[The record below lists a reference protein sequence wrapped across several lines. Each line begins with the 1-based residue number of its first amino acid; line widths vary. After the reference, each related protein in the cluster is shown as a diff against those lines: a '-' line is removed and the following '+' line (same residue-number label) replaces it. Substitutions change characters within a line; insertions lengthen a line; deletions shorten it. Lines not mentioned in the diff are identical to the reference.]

1 MPVNS
6 QIFANAIAT
15 RNKVLASQE
24 KEIRRLYKEWA
35 NDIEKKIR
43 YYEHHPASSS
53 VVKARQM
60 RELKKTL
67 EEASNQVSNEIYKN
81 VRTNAFIV
89 AASVNECSVKWLA
102 ELGII
107 SPEGLR
113 MTNVEHRVV
122 SSILNGRVY
131 SNGWNLSKALWS
143 DNQKTLK
150 DIHTFLARGIAENK
164 PTYEIAKDIERYI
177 NPAKAKPWNKRL
189 KFSSDTPRKGFTFN
203 PRTGKYEQWT
213 KLYKGKVDYN
223 AQRLARTITQHSYQ
237 QAFVEGTKDNPFV
250 LKYQWVANGSRTC
263 PLCKSRNGQ
272 LYKKDALPLDHPN
285 GMCTIQPV
293 IDDKM
298 NDKLANW
305 LNSPEGTYPEIDEFA
320 SSFGSKAHKTRM
332 QTGVQNVQEIRS
344 YTDRQIKS
352 ASKFLKEF
360 EFDDASIDSYMN
372 VLKST
377 EQEFQ
382 NAFVDALKKK
392 VKNWEYSD
400 EECSFSRYRKEIKL
414 SDNAINAWLM
424 DLQNADVHMKQSLF
438 HEIGHAIDDMAR
450 GSNAAFSKSSKFKFK
465 EAMIKDMK
473 EMNNKVKSNDVDF
486 IRSLNDM
493 IKDDSSKGIQDAIS
507 AMHCKGIGLKDVK
520 AKVRVK
526 WSHSQEYYERTNAK
540 NEAASELFANIC
552 GAKADPKAQ
561 EYMKKYF
568 PNALKEFERIIKEIG
583 K

>member
-1 MPVNS
+1 MAVNS

-15 RNKVLASQE
+15 RNKVSASQE

-35 NDIEKKIR
+35 NDIEKQIR

-60 RELKKTL
+60 RELKKSL

-89 AASVNECSVKWLA
+89 AASVNECSAKWLA
-102 ELGII
+102 ELGIV
-107 SPEGLR
+107 SPKGLR

-203 PRTGKYEQWT
+203 HRTGKYEKWT

-250 LKYQWVANGSRTC
+250 LKYQWVANGSRPC

-320 SSFGSKAHKTRM
+320 SSFGRYAPNSKAASTISDNYVNHLNDRVAKQFVEKFGMTPNISSTSVDENDFTGLLSGAYAYVDPKDGSLHINPNIFKDEKTFFETIGGRIRAYHPNA
-332 QTGVQNVQEIRS
+332 TPESILAHEYGHGISLIVDEKKIIENVVAKYVEK
-344 YTDRQIKS
+344 YPKS
-352 ASKFLKEF
+352 AM
-360 EFDDASIDSYMN
+360 DAFIPDYQYAAESISHYA
-372 VLKST
+372 VTT
-377 EQEFQ
+377 E
-382 NAFVDALKKK
+382 
-392 VKNWEYSD
+392 
-400 EECSFSRYRKEIKL
+400 
-414 SDNAINAWLM
+414 
-424 DLQNADVHMKQSLF
+424 H
-438 HEIGHAIDDMAR
+438 
-450 GSNAAFSKSSKFKFK
+450 
-465 EAMIKDMK
+465 
-473 EMNNKVKSNDVDF
+473 
-486 IRSLNDM
+486 
-493 IKDDSSKGIQDAIS
+493 
-507 AMHCKGIGLKDVK
+507 
-520 AKVRVK
+520 
-526 WSHSQEYYERTNAK
+526 
-540 NEAASELFANIC
+540 ELFAEAFGDVYAN
-552 GAKADPKAQ
+552 GDKAQ
-561 EYMKKYF
+561 ELSKWIVEEVQRRMK
-568 PNALKEFERIIKEIG
+568 
-583 K
+583 